1 LNGVE
6 NVLPDVL
13 GGVGVSEGQHNELR
27 VHADDTLDV
36 FGVFLDWMGVDWFVC
51 GIAYFAFPVEK
62 VGVVVSADNERVGES
77 NLILVRN

>member
-27 VHADDTLDV
+27 VHADDALDI
-36 FGVFLDWMGVDWFVC
+36 FGVFLDWMGVNWFVC

-62 VGVVVSADNERVGES
+62 VAVVVSADNERVGES
-77 NLILVRN
+77 YLILVRN